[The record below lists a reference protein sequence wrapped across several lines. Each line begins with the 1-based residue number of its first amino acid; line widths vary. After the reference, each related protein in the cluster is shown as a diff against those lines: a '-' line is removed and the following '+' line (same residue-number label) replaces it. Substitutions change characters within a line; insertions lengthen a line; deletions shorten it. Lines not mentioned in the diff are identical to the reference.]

1 MLYRNLKTG
10 AEIET
15 TSIISAPNWI
25 AVGADA
31 LKKAEPKAETPAEPE
46 TTPAE
51 PIETLEEDK
60 KEAKPVVKKTAPK
73 KNDKRTKK

>member
-1 MLYRNLKTG
+1 MLYRNIKNG

-31 LKKAEPKAETPAEPE
+31 PDKKAESKAEAPKELDQT
-46 TTPAE
+46 
-51 PIETLEEDK
+51 PIEE
-60 KEAKPVVKKTAPK
+60 EAKETKPVKNTASKKTV
-73 KNDKRTKK
+73 KRTKK

>member
-1 MLYRNLKTG
+1 MLYRNVKNG

-31 LKKAEPKAETPAEPE
+31 PQMAEPKVETPKEPEDIPKTEAEP
-46 TTPAE
+46 
-51 PIETLEEDK
+51 
-60 KEAKPVVKKTAPK
+60 VKRTAPRK
-73 KNDKRTKK
+73 SVKRTKK

>member
-1 MLYRNLKTG
+1 MLYRNIKNG

-31 LKKAEPKAETPAEPE
+31 PDKKAETKAEAPKESEETP
-46 TTPAE
+46 
-51 PIETLEEDK
+51 IVEEK
-60 KEAKPVVKKTAPK
+60 TEAKPVKKTASK
-73 KNDKRTKK
+73 KTVKRTKK